1 MLVIRLSRT
10 GRTKRPHYR
19 VVVAEKSAAVKG
31 RYLEVL
37 GHYDPLT
44 KELKVDAE
52 RTKARLASGAQPS
65 ETAEMLLEKAGVV
78 KREKITEKNRRPERK
93 KRKEAKAEAEG
104 GAAPA
109 KDEPAAKP
117 AEGDAAAELAGAPEG
132 DAGADSAA
140 KKAADTDNGS
150 AGKAEAKSAD
160 KPAKGS
166 GDNEKATDKNKDKK
180 CECAEERE
188 ERRPRKRFLEP
199 PFKSCT
205 IEVGRI

>member
-44 KELKVDAE
+44 KELKVDAD
-52 RTKARLASGAQPS
+52 RTKQRLASGAQPS
-65 ETAEMLLEKAGVV
+65 ETAEMLLEKAGVL

-117 AEGDAAAELAGAPEG
+117 DEAEAKAGEGGAPEAASAK
-132 DAGADSAA
+132 DDSAA
-140 KKAADTDNGS
+140 KKTGDAGS
-150 AGKAEAKSAD
+150 ADKAEAKSAD
-160 KPAKGS
+160 QPAEDS
-166 GDNEKATDKNKDKK
+166 GDDKQSADKEKDKEK
-180 CECAEERE
+180 GG
-188 ERRPRKRFLEP
+188 
-199 PFKSCT
+199 S
-205 IEVGRI
+205 